1 MTSGFTLEYI
11 FRNTAKSLF
20 KPIALFFLMSIVF
33 RHEVN
38 LFREHRGISC
48 CSFSFILSD
57 FWEKKGKAFPA
68 HPHPQHL
75 ADGLPEHLVRRGLM
89 DWYLDIGTVPVSGVK
104 Y

>member
-1 MTSGFTLEYI
+1 MTSGFSLI
-11 FRNTAKSLF
+11 FRNTVKSLF
-20 KPIALFFLMSIVF
+20 KPRIRIGSVF

-38 LFREHRGISC
+38 LFREQRGISC
-48 CSFSFILSD
+48 CSFSFTLSN
-57 FWEKKGKAFPA
+57 FWEKKGKTFPA

-75 ADGLPEHLVRRGLM
+75 ADGLPEHLVRRSLM